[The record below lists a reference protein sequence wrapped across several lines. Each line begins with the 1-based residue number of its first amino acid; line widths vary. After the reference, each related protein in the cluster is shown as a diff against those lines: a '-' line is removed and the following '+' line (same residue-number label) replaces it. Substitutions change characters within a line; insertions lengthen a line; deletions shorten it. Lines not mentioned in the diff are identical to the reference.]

1 MIHWQD
7 RAAPMMSTISAQ
19 RAAHVLAL
27 GLLLIC
33 TITLKTSIWEL
44 HPQIFND
51 SPSYLVPAI
60 RLLDGRGYG
69 VQEDGF
75 RTPTFPLYLAA
86 LIAPFDR
93 THLNACT
100 DAHRAV
106 CIGRAAEFSDGQ
118 TILAVIVLA
127 NILLGCGITI
137 LLYAL
142 GWQLTRSYVA
152 ALLIGAG
159 YALNIATA
167 FWEISIMTET
177 LTTFL
182 VLTVVLLTL
191 RAQKQNRWTS
201 LALGLVL
208 AILALCHALFLFFA
222 PLPAL
227 YLLLRRWRAGWTRAL
242 RLIAPVVLIPLAAIG
257 SWSAFNYFV
266 NGAFTPS
273 TVSGY
278 VLIQTV
284 YPVIQNAPEGYD
296 GITQTL
302 VGYRNAQIRE
312 MGKPT
317 GAVFRAWR
325 DMMKETD
332 LTFTQVSG
340 KLNALSLYLM
350 WHYPHAYLQ
359 AVSESFAHFWDFA
372 FFHYD
377 PVPEGVARIGEVF
390 ANNMMQSLMNILF
403 WLASLIVGVLL
414 LLARRHARNPILREA
429 LWGVTFLTAI
439 VWYAAL
445 VSSLT
450 NLGDNAR
457 YRVTV
462 TPLQYAAIVTAF
474 WLLWQFLRSRRGAV
488 ACGKAL
494 Y

>member
-1 MIHWQD
+1 MIDSQD
-7 RAAPMMSTISAQ
+7 RAAPIAHPLSAQ

-33 TITLKTSIWEL
+33 AITLKTSIWEL
-44 HPQIFND
+44 RPQIFND

-60 RLLDGRGYG
+60 SLLAGRGYG

-75 RTPTFPLYLAA
+75 RTPTFPLYLAT

-106 CIGRAAEFSDGQ
+106 CIGRAADFSDGQ
-118 TILAVIVLA
+118 VILAVIVLA

-142 GWQLTRSYVA
+142 GWQLTRSYLV
-152 ALLIGAG
+152 ALLFGAG

-182 VLTVVLLTL
+182 LLAVVLLTL
-191 RAQKQNRWTS
+191 HAQKQNSRTS
-201 LALGLVL
+201 LALGIVL
-208 AILALCHALFLFFA
+208 AILALCHTLFLFFA

-227 YLLLRRWRAGWTRAL
+227 YLLVRRLGEGWTRAL
-242 RLIAPVVLIPLAAIG
+242 KFIAPVILIPLLAIG
-257 SWSAFNYFV
+257 AWSAFNYFV

-312 MGKPT
+312 TGKPT

-350 WHYPHAYLQ
+350 WHYPRTYLQ
-359 AVSESFAHFWDFA
+359 SAAESFARFWDFA

-377 PVPEGVARIGEVF
+377 PVPEGAARVGELF
-390 ANNMMQSLMNILF
+390 ANDTTQALMNLLF
-403 WLASLIVGVLL
+403 WLVSFLVGALL
-414 LLARRHARNPILREA
+414 VLARRGARSPISREA
-429 LWGVTFLTAI
+429 LWGAAFLTAI

-445 VSSLT
+445 ISSFT

-462 TPLQYAAIVTAF
+462 TPLQYAVVVAAF
-474 WLLWQFLRSRRGAV
+474 WMLWQLLRARRGAIV
-488 ACGKAL
+488 SIKPLG
-494 Y
+494 